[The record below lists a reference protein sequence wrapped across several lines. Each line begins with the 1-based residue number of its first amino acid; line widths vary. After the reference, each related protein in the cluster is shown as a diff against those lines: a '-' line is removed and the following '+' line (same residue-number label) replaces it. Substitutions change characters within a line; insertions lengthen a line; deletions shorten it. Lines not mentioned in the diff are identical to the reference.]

1 MKGVMLND
9 SSLTWSVIGRMKEV
23 TNMKVLI
30 KGIEVGADAALAVQ
44 HGADGI
50 VVSNHGGRA
59 VETERATIECLPEIV
74 AAVNGRIPII
84 VDGGFR
90 RGTDIYKALS
100 LGATAV
106 GIGRPYCWGLGAFGQ
121 AGVERVLNLL
131 NRELTI
137 AMMGSGTPTI
147 ASIGPDYVLDVGH
160 RVERG
165 RMGFGL
171 LD

>member
-1 MKGVMLND
+1 M
-9 SSLTWSVIGRMKEV
+9 
-23 TNMKVLI
+23 
-30 KGIEVGADAALAVQ
+30 
-44 HGADGI
+44 
-50 VVSNHGGRA
+50 
-59 VETERATIECLPEIV
+59 
-74 AAVNGRIPII
+74 NGRIPII

-121 AGVERVLNLL
+121 AGVERVLSLL

>member
-1 MKGVMLND
+1 
-9 SSLTWSVIGRMKEV
+9 
-23 TNMKVLI
+23 
-30 KGIEVGADAALAVQ
+30 
-44 HGADGI
+44 
-50 VVSNHGGRA
+50 
-59 VETERATIECLPEIV
+59 
-74 AAVNGRIPII
+74 
-84 VDGGFR
+84 
-90 RGTDIYKALS
+90 
-100 LGATAV
+100 
-106 GIGRPYCWGLGAFGQ
+106 
-121 AGVERVLNLL
+121 VERVLNLL